1 MSPLVHHVRFY
12 SPKTAAI
19 HCLAL
24 HSDGDTLALSRN
36 NASIEIWN
44 LRGVPILSR
53 YIPGTPSGS
62 IEAMCWVK
70 DRLLST
76 GLSGAVVEWDLKTL
90 SIKSSLLVTGYAAW
104 CIDVTKSARKIAV
117 GTEQGYIN
125 IFSVDND
132 IIQYEKIFDKQEGRI
147 LCCKFDVSGEIL
159 VTGSIETIRIWNV
172 ATGQALH
179 RMTTGRAEKNKE
191 TIVWCVEITSDL
203 TVISGDS
210 RGRLTFWDARVGEQI
225 ESLQTHKA
233 DVLAI
238 CLSEDQKSLYCTGV
252 DPNIV
257 NYAKVKMKHKGEDE
271 YVEKWVKNLQ
281 RNIHQHDVRAMVMFK
296 NKLFTGGIDGYLA
309 MSSFPPKLL
318 IKYPPILPY
327 NAVSFCKESKMICL
341 RYESSIEIWQLGMAN
356 PSSYSIQED
365 ENAECENAGIVN
377 GFGKTNGE
385 KETNDVES
393 ENVNIG
399 RRLKLSEGP
408 KLIVRL
414 STPQQTPL
422 VCYAISPNNKWIAYS
437 TETHFRIFKFSMENG
452 SPTLSKLVPLPD
464 DCISVYKMAFAP
476 NSNTL
481 IIASADGVV
490 QILYIH
496 NDGAVTINST
506 LDTKSVLS
514 SCMLTHL
521 HISEITKRNSFYLIL
536 ADVDSNIGAW
546 EIDEESKS
554 ASFIAQLPRYEYP
567 PSALA
572 VDSQN
577 SNLIIA
583 YTNQKLVEYNLQKL
597 RFTKWSE
604 NLNSERALG
613 TRWHSRL
620 FPIVGIS
627 VHPTLPHIV
636 MAHDDSAIYVI
647 NKNTECSENIRE
659 TKKSKRNSSKSE
671 EKVSYTIKKYKHLVG
686 AGWVSEANGDVDCA
700 VVVVEPASILEK
712 LPPIFYKPRF
722 GCL

>member
-191 TIVWCVEITSDL
+191 TIVW
-203 TVISGDS
+203 
-210 RGRLTFWDARVGEQI
+210 
-225 ESLQTHKA
+225 
-233 DVLAI
+233 
-238 CLSEDQKSLYCTGV
+238 
-252 DPNIV
+252 
-257 NYAKVKMKHKGEDE
+257 
-271 YVEKWVKNLQ
+271 
-281 RNIHQHDVRAMVMFK
+281 AMVMFK

>member
-24 HSDGDTLALSRN
+24 HSDGDTLALSRLNTHHLQFRLYLLLSLLIRIPSFRN

-191 TIVWCVEITSDL
+191 TIVW
-203 TVISGDS
+203 
-210 RGRLTFWDARVGEQI
+210 
-225 ESLQTHKA
+225 
-233 DVLAI
+233 
-238 CLSEDQKSLYCTGV
+238 
-252 DPNIV
+252 
-257 NYAKVKMKHKGEDE
+257 
-271 YVEKWVKNLQ
+271 
-281 RNIHQHDVRAMVMFK
+281 AMVMFK